1 MKKVYITIMALVI
14 ALLPLEV
21 MAYSKY
27 IIPGGENVGIEV
39 HNNGVMIVGFYKVNG
54 DYINTFL
61 ETGDS
66 IIKINDNEVS
76 TISDLVNAIDRSIKN
91 NKVSINYLRDNKEYQ
106 DEMEVKLFDGVYKT
120 GLYVKDSLNGIGTIT
135 YIDPKTKIYGALGHE
150 ILEGTTNKKIEVKT
164 GTIFDS
170 FVLKVNKSID
180 GTPGSKKAK
189 IDFDTN
195 LGTVIKNTGFGIFG
209 KYQDSLPDKKALEI
223 ATIDEV
229 SLGSASIYTVLQG
242 KEIQEYKINIK
253 RIDAKNNIKNFYFE
267 VVDENLL
274 NASGG
279 IVQGMSGSP
288 IIQNNKIIG
297 AVTHVIVDD
306 VKTGYGISIITMLEE
321 GER

>member
-66 IIKINDNEVS
+66 IIKINGDEVS
-76 TISDLVNAIDRSIKN
+76 SISDLVNAIDKSIKD
-91 NKVSINYLRDNKEYQ
+91 NKVSINYLRDNKEYK

-209 KYQDSLPDKKALEI
+209 KYQDSLPDKEALEI